1 MRGGQ
6 HHVTECAQFDD
17 ENAVIASHSRYA
29 LVSSRTKNQ
38 SNGHGIHGRTRKKIF
53 HRRVTKNA
61 EKNFNLK
68 NTQAF
73 QIKSEAAKFNLPL
86 NSF

>member
-1 MRGGQ
+1 MA
-6 HHVTECAQFDD
+6 TEST
-17 ENAVIASHSRYA
+17 EE
-29 LVSSRTKNQ
+29 
-38 SNGHGIHGRTRKKIF
+38 HGKKF

-68 NTQAF
+68 NTQSI